1 MGDKGDSVD
10 KLDKLVEKIKNKEID
25 KGFIKIKINKNKE
38 IDNISIE
45 RDFK

>member
-1 MGDKGDSVD
+1 MAEGIE
-10 KLDKLVEKIKNKEID
+10 KLDKLVEQIKKKKID